1 MRRAAAVLLFVVLA
15 VMPVAASA
23 APRAAATQVPGRA
36 PAARLPAWQTPGRAA
51 APRLAAPQTT
61 LRPTVR
67 SGDGI
72 ALGAFI
78 PEAPAMASA
87 IDGYTR
93 VVGVS
98 PAIVMWY
105 EDWAHNGFDPALMQT
120 VAARGATPLVT
131 WDPWDWSG
139 DAIDQPAYSLSA
151 IAAGGHDDYVRRWA
165 TAAAA
170 WGRPLYLRFAP
181 EMNGVWAPWEAFV
194 NGNTPADYVAAW
206 RHMVNIFR
214 QQGATNVRWVWCP
227 NVIASDALTFAP
239 FYPGDAYVDWVGLD
253 GYNGG
258 TALLWGGWLSVSQL
272 FGPSYGVL
280 TALTSKPVMI
290 GETASAEAGGD
301 KAAWITQGLLTDLPA
316 QFPAVRAM
324 VWFDGVKETDWR
336 VNSSP
341 AALAAFRQVAASPLY
356 QGSLH

>member
-1 MRRAAAVLLFVVLA
+1 MRHAAAVLLFVVLA
-15 VMPVAASA
+15 LSPPAASA
-23 APRAAATQVPGRA
+23 APRVAATQVQGRPA
-36 PAARLPAWQTPGRAA
+36 AARLPASQTPSRAA
-51 APRLAAPQTT
+51 APRMAAPQVI
-61 LRPTVR
+61 RPAVR

-78 PEAPAMASA
+78 PDFPATAGA
-87 IDGYTR
+87 IDGYAGL
-93 VVGVS
+93 VGAS

-105 EDWAHNGFDPALMQT
+105 EDWAHHGFDPALMQA
-120 VAARGATPLVT
+120 VAARGAMPLVT

-139 DAIDQPAYSLSA
+139 DPINQPAYSLST
-151 IAAGGHDDYVRRWA
+151 IAAGSHDDYVRQWA
-165 TAAAA
+165 QGAAA

-181 EMNGVWAPWEAFV
+181 EMNGVWAPWEAWV
-194 NGNTPADYVAAW
+194 NGNTPGDYVAAW
-206 RHMVNIFR
+206 RHVVTVVR

-258 TALLWGGWLSVSQL
+258 TALLWGGWLSVSQI
-272 FGPSYGVL
+272 FGLSYGVL

-316 QFPAVRAM
+316 QFPTVRAL
-324 VWFDGVKETDWR
+324 VWFDAVKETDWR
-336 VNSSP
+336 INSSP

-356 QGSLH
+356 QGSLP